1 MKIILLQ
8 NIKGLGL
15 IGDLKDVRDGYARNF
30 LLPKKL
36 VLPATEENLK
46 KIDDLK
52 KQRDVL
58 VEKEKENAQVLVE
71 RLKELNL
78 VIHSKSNDEGTLYA
92 GIDQKKVAEE
102 LKRNGIIVDQDY
114 IKLTDHLKNLGEHLV
129 IFQYSPEIQTE
140 FKINIVTDKS

>member
-30 LLPKKL
+30 LLPKKS

>member
-58 VEKEKENAQVLVE
+58 VKKEKENAQVLVE

>member
-30 LLPKKL
+30 LLLKKS

-58 VEKEKENAQVLVE
+58 VKKEKENAQVLVE